1 MVFTSQP
8 IGVHH
13 VKFLIHFIGR
23 AFTPTLV
30 EFYNEVN
37 GSGKQIEIVF
47 ASFDKVEDEYKD
59 YCGIMPWKA
68 MPLGDSKIEQLGI
81 KFDVSSI
88 PRLIIMKPDGKVINP
103 NAKNDV
109 TNNGPDAIEDWLK
122 L

>member
-37 GSGKQIEIVF
+37 GAGKQIEIVF
-47 ASFDKVEDEYKD
+47 ASFDKEEDQYKE

-68 MPLGDSKIEQLGI
+68 IPFGDPKIEQLGT
-81 KFDVSSI
+81 KFDVSAI
-88 PRLIIMKPDGKVINP
+88 PRLLIMKRDAKVVNP

-109 TNNGPDAIEDWLK
+109 MDTGPVAPYY
-122 L
+122 